1 MKNETRNEGWYGR
14 FLHWAGGEE
23 PDGPEGPED
32 PERQEFLEY
41 LEYIEAHGDME
52 FGAYRLMRYR
62 ERREKGMEGAQP
74 PASRPAERREV
85 RRPARRRRPG
95 ALRRQLRLY
104 RGLSVCVIAVL
115 AGIFLLTAAALPS
128 FGDPEAPA
136 IWRTA
141 WRRPVR

>member
-62 ERREKGMEGAQP
+62 SAGRREWRARSPQRTGLRSGGRSGGP
-74 PASRPAERREV
+74 PEDGGPGRCGGSCAS
-85 RRPARRRRPG
+85 
-95 ALRRQLRLY
+95 
-104 RGLSVCVIAVL
+104 
-115 AGIFLLTAAALPS
+115 T
-128 FGDPEAPA
+128 GD
-136 IWRTA
+136 
-141 WRRPVR
+141 

>member
-74 PASRPAERREV
+74 PADRPAERREV

-95 ALRRQLRLY
+95 A
-104 RGLSVCVIAVL
+104 
-115 AGIFLLTAAALPS
+115 
-128 FGDPEAPA
+128 
-136 IWRTA
+136 
-141 WRRPVR
+141 